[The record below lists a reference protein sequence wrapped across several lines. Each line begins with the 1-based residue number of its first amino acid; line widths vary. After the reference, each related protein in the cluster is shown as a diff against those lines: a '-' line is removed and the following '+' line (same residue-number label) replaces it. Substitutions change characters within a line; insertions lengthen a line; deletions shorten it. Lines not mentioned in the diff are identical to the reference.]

1 MTTHSD
7 QEFLKIQLLEVQR
20 LKNLVAGHPLMSKAF
35 EVREKELREKVQA
48 LNRAMDKE

>member
-1 MTTHSD
+1 MTNRND

-35 EVREKELREKVQA
+35 EVREQELREMVLA
-48 LNRAMDKE
+48 LKQGMDKE